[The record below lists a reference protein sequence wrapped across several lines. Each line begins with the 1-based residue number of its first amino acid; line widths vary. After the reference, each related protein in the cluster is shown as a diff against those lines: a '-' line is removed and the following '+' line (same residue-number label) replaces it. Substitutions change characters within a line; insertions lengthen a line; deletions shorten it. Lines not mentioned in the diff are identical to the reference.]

1 MAESGELPG
10 IAKAQGLRDAAAG
23 RLTGMRVNADR
34 IALGGSGDPRPA
46 IETVL
51 GTANTQL
58 AEAQRRIS
66 GASRE
71 PVAQTPAGEA
81 LLKELKGE
89 VGYVQKPPTEIPVT
103 QANPPKLIN
112 RVQKIF
118 NLIRGR

>member
-1 MAESGELPG
+1 MAEDGESPG
-10 IAKAQGLRDAAAG
+10 IVRANGLRQEAASGLA
-23 RLTGMRVNADR
+23 GMRANVVGN
-34 IALGGSGDPRPA
+34 ALGGQGDPRSR
-46 IETVL
+46 IEADL
-51 GTANTQL
+51 EAANTQL

-118 NLIRGR
+118 NLIRGK